1 MLPTPTRPA
10 IRRLLLAAALLG
22 TAAACRPPPAS
33 DDPAELMRLGWR
45 AFRLADYPDALA
57 HFEHTITLPALPA
70 AWRSKALHAQAVVW
84 DLRHPAASQD
94 NERAA
99 RLYRQVIDENP
110 ASDEAAW
117 SLLALA
123 RMHHLPP
130 VDHTPDPDA
139 IHAAYQAV
147 IDRFPDHLA
156 GHEAL
161 IHQQAARIA
170 TLDPATTRA
179 AIDRLTTFLTDH
191 PGSPFTSTAWSL
203 LAAAHETLGNP
214 AAQLDALLREI
225 ETVEIDPASPASTD
239 LAGRYWQIGV
249 TAEFR
254 VGQFEVARAYYAKL
268 IDEYPLDF
276 RVFPARQALARMDQ
290 LEQSLRGAASP

>member
-1 MLPTPTRPA
+1 MPFHRAMATRRP
-10 IRRLLLAAALLG
+10 LLLAAVLCAL
-22 TAAACRPPPAS
+22 TACRPAPES
-33 DDPAELMRLGWR
+33 NDPVELMQRGWR
-45 AFRLADYPDALA
+45 AFRLADYRDALA
-57 HFEHTITLPALPA
+57 HFEHTITLPALPT

-123 RMHHLPP
+123 RMQHLPP
-130 VDHTPDPDA
+130 VNETPDPDT

-147 IDRFPDHLA
+147 INRFPDHLA

-179 AIDRLTTFLTDH
+179 ALDRLTTFLTDH
-191 PGSPFTSTAWSL
+191 PNAPFASAAWSL
-203 LAAAHETLGNP
+203 TASAHETLGNP
-214 AAQLDALLREI
+214 APQLEALLNEVA
-225 ETVEIDPASPASTD
+225 TVEIDPASPASTD
-239 LAGRYWQIGV
+239 LAGRYWQIAV

-254 VGQFEVARAYYAKL
+254 VGRFDTARDFYRKL
-268 IDEYPLDF
+268 IAEYPLDF
-276 RVFPARQALARMDQ
+276 RVFPSRQAIARMDQ
-290 LEQSLRGAASP
+290 LEASLRGGTSP